1 MYKNKLY
8 YVFNI
13 CQTAIFL
20 NKNKNNESNQK
31 KKKGNV
37 AGYLKY
43 AAYPACTSTQ
53 CFLLV

>member
-37 AGYLKY
+37 AGYLKC
-43 AAYPACTSTQ
+43 AE
-53 CFLLV
+53 